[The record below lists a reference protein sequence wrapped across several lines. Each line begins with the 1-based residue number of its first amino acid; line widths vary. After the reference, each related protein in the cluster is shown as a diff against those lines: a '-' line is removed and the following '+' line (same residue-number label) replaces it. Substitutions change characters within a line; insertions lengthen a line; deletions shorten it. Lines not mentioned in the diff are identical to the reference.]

1 MTATLTQLAA
11 NLAKSNLAANLSSG
25 GTTLSVTPGQGA
37 LFPNP
42 GANQFFALTLKDAA
56 TGTFT
61 EIVYVT
67 ARSGDTFTIVR
78 AQEGTSARAWV
89 SGDQANNLFTAGSF
103 SNLVQLVALQQQAG
117 NYASASLGNNNIT
130 VTLSTVPAAY
140 TAGLTVRFKK
150 NGNSNTTTATLNV
163 NGLGAAP
170 IVHQDLTATVAGDL
184 PANGVFT
191 VVYDATSTNFVLQ
204 GASAG
209 VSLTQLQ
216 QQSGNFGDDT
226 SGTANALVVTLSPPP
241 ASLGAIQDAPIRI
254 RKSALA
260 STGTS
265 SLALNGFAV
274 TPIVWGG
281 GSTIGAGDL
290 PANSTFEVVYDG
302 TNFVMLSVP
311 FVPPMFS
318 DIQQQLGNYAQSS
331 GTNTLTA
338 TLAPAPSALTAGLT
352 LRIRMGSGANTAA
365 ATLNVNGLGAVPIV
379 HQDQTATVAG
389 DLAANSLFTVVYD
402 GTTNFVLQGASAGVT
417 ATQLQQQQGNAGT
430 DSGTANALVV
440 TLSPAPASLAAM
452 ADAPVRILK
461 SGAANTGA
469 PTLALN
475 GFTATPI
482 VWGDGSALGA
492 GDLPA
497 GSLFTVLYDGTTNFV
512 MQSVPFVPPMFS
524 DVQAQAGNYVADTG
538 SGANIYVATLSP
550 ALTAPVV
557 GMPIRLK
564 IAHTNSGASTLN
576 VNGLGAVAIHD
587 SSGNALTGN
596 ALRAGMIAEFYYDGS
611 AYQLAVP
618 AFTGNIIAN
627 GNYLLPGGLVLQW
640 GTVSFTPSGGTAFF
654 NVAFTFLTPFPSAC
668 FMCVATGQNKFD
680 ASSPTTSGSQDIV
693 IIYGES
699 PSGATARIDN
709 NATNAMSGNHTFQY
723 FAIGK

>member
-103 SNLVQLVALQQQAG
+103 SNLVQLIALQQQSG
-117 NYASASLGNNNIT
+117 NYASASLGNNNVT

-216 QQSGNFGDDT
+216 QQSGNFGADT
-226 SGTANALVVTLSPPP
+226 SGTANALVVTLSPAP
-241 ASLGAIQDAPIRI
+241 ANLAAMQDAPIRI

-265 SLALNGFAV
+265 SLALNGFSV
-274 TPIVWGG
+274 TPIVWGD
-281 GSTIGAGDL
+281 GSSIGAGDL
-290 PANSTFEVVYDG
+290 PANSTLEVAYDG

-318 DIQQQLGNYAQSS
+318 DVQQQLGNYAQSS
-331 GTNTLTA
+331 GTTALTV
-338 TLAPAPSALTAGLT
+338 TVSPAPLSLTTGLT
-352 LRIRMGSGANTAA
+352 LRIRKSSAANAGA
-365 ATLNVNGLGAVPIV
+365 ATLNVNGLGVVPIV
-379 HQDQTATVAG
+379 RQDQTATIAG

-430 DSGTANALVV
+430 DSGTANVLVV

-469 PTLALN
+469 ATLALN
-475 GFTATPI
+475 GFSATPI

-512 MQSVPFVPPMFS
+512 MQSVAFVPPMFA
-524 DVQAQAGNYVADTG
+524 DIQAQTGNYVADEGTV
-538 SGANIYVATLSP
+538 ANTYIANLSP
-550 ALTAPVV
+550 ALTAAIV
-557 GMPIRLK
+557 GAPICVK
-564 IAHTNSGASTLN
+564 IAHTNTGASTLN

-587 SSGNALTGN
+587 AFGAALTAN
-596 ALRAGMIAEFYYDGS
+596 ALRAGMIAEFRYDGS
-611 AYQLAVP
+611 AYQLVVP
-618 AFTGNIIAN
+618 AFPATVSSN
-627 GNYLLPGGLVLQW
+627 GLFVFPGGVWVQW
-640 GTVSFTPSGGTAFF
+640 GTFTCNPSNTFF
-654 NVAFTFLTPFPSAC
+654 NVLVTFNPAFPSNC
-668 FMCVATGQNKFD
+668 FVAFPCSQSKFD
-680 ASSPTTSGSQDIV
+680 ASSVTTGGAQDICIAHDISRTGFTV
-693 IIYGES
+693 
-699 PSGATARIDN
+699 RID
-709 NATNAMSGNHTFQY
+709 TNDSLTLSGTHTIMW
-723 FAIGK
+723 FAIGN

>member
-103 SNLVQLVALQQQAG
+103 SNLVQLIALQQQAG
-117 NYASASLGNNNIT
+117 NYASASLGNNNVT

-216 QQSGNFGDDT
+216 QQSGNYGPDT
-226 SGTANALVVTLSPPP
+226 SGTANALVVTLSPVP
-241 ASLGAIQDAPIRI
+241 ASLAAMQDAPIRI
-254 RKSALA
+254 LKSALA
-260 STGTS
+260 NTGTS
-265 SLALNGFAV
+265 SLTLNGFAT
-274 TPIVWGG
+274 TPIIWAN
-281 GSTIGAGDL
+281 GASLGPGDL
-290 PANSTFEVVYDG
+290 PASGTFTVSYDG
-302 TNFVMLSVP
+302 SNFIM
-311 FVPPMFS
+311 
-318 DIQQQLGNYAQSS
+318 QSP
-331 GTNTLTA
+331 T
-338 TLAPAPSALTAGLT
+338 APATP
-352 LRIRMGSGANTAA
+352 
-365 ATLNVNGLGAVPIV
+365 
-379 HQDQTATVAG
+379 
-389 DLAANSLFTVVYD
+389 
-402 GTTNFVLQGASAGVT
+402 AGVT
-417 ATQLQQQQGNAGT
+417 TTQLQQQQGNAGT

-440 TLSPAPASLAAM
+440 TLSPVPASLAAM

-461 SGAANTGA
+461 SGAANTA
-469 PTLALN
+469 AATLALN
-475 GFTATPI
+475 GFSATPI

-497 GSLFTVLYDGTTNFV
+497 GSLFTALYDGTTNFV

-524 DVQAQAGNYVADTG
+524 DIQAQTGNYVADAGTV
-538 SGANIYVATLSP
+538 ANTYIANLSP
-550 ALTAPVV
+550 ALTAAIV
-557 GMPIRLK
+557 GAPICVK
-564 IAHTNSGASTLN
+564 IAHTNTGASTLN

-587 SSGNALTGN
+587 AFGAALTAN
-596 ALRAGMIAEFYYDGS
+596 ALRAGMIAEFRYDGS
-611 AYQLAVP
+611 AYQLVVP
-618 AFTGNIIAN
+618 AFPATVSSN
-627 GNYLLPGGLVLQW
+627 GLFVFPGGVWVQW
-640 GTVSFTPSGGTAFF
+640 GTFTCNPSNTFF
-654 NVAFTFLTPFPSAC
+654 NVLVTLNPAFPSNC
-668 FMCVATGQNKFD
+668 FVAFPCSQDKFD
-680 ASSPTTSGSQDIV
+680 ASSVTTGGAQDICIAHDISRTGFTV
-693 IIYGES
+693 
-699 PSGATARIDN
+699 RID
-709 NATNAMSGNHTFQY
+709 TNDSLTLSGTHTIMW
-723 FAIGK
+723 FAIGN

>member
-103 SNLVQLVALQQQAG
+103 SNLVQLIALQQQAG
-117 NYASASLGNNNIT
+117 NYASASLGNNSIT

-150 NGNSNTTTATLNV
+150 NGNSNTIAATLNV
-163 NGLGAAP
+163 NGLGAIP

-216 QQSGNFGDDT
+216 QQSGNFGADT
-226 SGTANALVVTLSPPP
+226 SGTANALVVTLSPAP
-241 ASLGAIQDAPIRI
+241 ASLTAIKDAPIRVL
-254 RKSALA
+254 KSALVN
-260 STGTS
+260 TGTS
-265 SLALNGFAV
+265 SLTLNGFAT
-274 TPIVWGG
+274 TPIIWAN
-281 GSTIGAGDL
+281 GASLGPGDL
-290 PANSTFEVVYDG
+290 PASSTFTVSYDG
-302 TNFVMLSVP
+302 SNFIM
-311 FVPPMFS
+311 
-318 DIQQQLGNYAQSS
+318 QSP
-331 GTNTLTA
+331 T
-338 TLAPAPSALTAGLT
+338 APATP
-352 LRIRMGSGANTAA
+352 
-365 ATLNVNGLGAVPIV
+365 
-379 HQDQTATVAG
+379 
-389 DLAANSLFTVVYD
+389 
-402 GTTNFVLQGASAGVT
+402 AGVT

-452 ADAPVRILK
+452 ADAPIRILK

-469 PTLALN
+469 ATLALN

-512 MQSVPFVPPMFS
+512 MQSVPFLPPMFS
-524 DVQAQAGNYVADTG
+524 DIQTQAGNYVADTG
-538 SGANIYVATLSP
+538 SAANTYVATLSP
-550 ALTAPVV
+550 VLTSLVV
-557 GMPIRLK
+557 GMPVRVL
-564 IAHTNSGASTLN
+564 IAHSNTGTSTLN
-576 VNGLGAVAIHD
+576 VNGLGAVAIKTV
-587 SSGNALTGN
+587 GANNLLPGQ
-596 ALRAGMIAEFYYDGS
+596 LLFGQIAEFEYTGS
-611 AYQLAVP
+611 YFQLQNPYANFNS
-618 AFTGNIIAN
+618 AAN
-627 GNYLLPGGLVLQW
+627 GFTTVPGSILQW
-640 GTVSFTPSGGTAFF
+640 GTFTCNPSNTFF
-654 NVAFTFLTPFPSAC
+654 NVAVTFSPAFPNNC
-668 FMCVATGQNKFD
+668 FIAIPCSQNKFD
-680 ASSPTTSGSQDIV
+680 ASSVTTGGAQDNCIAHDISLTGFTV
-693 IIYGES
+693 
-699 PSGATARIDN
+699 RID
-709 NATNAMSGNHTFQY
+709 TNDSLTLSGTHTIMWY
-723 FAIGK
+723 AIGN